1 MQCVLSAACLLSLV
15 ACSAPG
21 LWVFEPAGST
31 PSQGSGAAKAD
42 PKAYADKIWDSKVV
56 PTVSE
61 KAVDADALFAALDKD
76 AAAAA
81 TQYGAASTS
90 GGAPTFMV
98 KGSGTVKELD
108 DSDPQGPVTVQL
120 KNGTEVR
127 IATGPVLTGTAL
139 RDAMGITFG
148 EFTNQIDYQNVGT
161 ALNNKAKSEVIAKI
175 DLKSLK
181 GKKLAFEGAFSA
193 TSVKQALIVP
203 TALTVS

>member
-1 MQCVLSAACLLSLV
+1 MQCVLAVACLLSLV
-15 ACSAPG
+15 ACSVPG

-31 PSQGSGAAKAD
+31 PTQSAGGKAD
-42 PKAYADKIWDSKVV
+42 PKAYADEIWDSKVV

-61 KAVDADALFAALDKD
+61 KAVDAATLFPALEKD
-76 AAAAA
+76 AAGAA
-81 TQYGAASTS
+81 TQFGIASTS

-98 KGSGTVKELD
+98 KGSGTVKGLD

-120 KNGTEVR
+120 DDGTEVKV
-127 IATGPVLTGTAL
+127 ATGPVLTGTAL
-139 RDAMGITFG
+139 RDAMGIAFG

-181 GKKLAFEGAFSA
+181 GKTLAFAGAFA
-193 TSVKQALIVP
+193 AASVDQALIVP
-203 TALTVS
+203 TSLTVS